1 MSKTSLGIN
10 ISHEASI
17 CQMTDKK
24 IDFYKEETR
33 ERNDKYYAPYASDVV
48 EGKCQWKVLDKHV
61 KPFVDSIDEISFASF
76 DRRNKDLKLA
86 TDHYYEMQ
94 ECYEVIRAE
103 LLTHDRIKTIYN
115 QLSPWVTV
123 EMVSDNEDE
132 MIANALMTQ
141 IGRDNYSFNQ
151 NEHHLYHVYGGYYL
165 SKWLDED
172 KDCIALIMDGG
183 GAQRY
188 AHEIP
193 NYQEVE
199 SIYYVTPEKVTP
211 QWCHLTNNRAVEE
224 EMFHLKSFE
233 QRWDDCDCVFDSKFS
248 MGQKFSTLSATLDFD
263 EKGRAAGKVMGFAAM
278 GQYLKNHNPN
288 EIQYGGSA
296 LAYQL
301 QEESFYHTCG
311 LINKAISYNPDC
323 KRILLSGGY
332 ALNCTNNYRYT
343 QAFPDYEFFVDPCA
357 YDGGTAIGVA
367 VESQYYGDL
376 S

>member
-48 EGKCQWKVLDKHV
+48 EGKCKWKVLDKHV
-61 KPFVDSIDEISFASF
+61 KPFIDSIDEISFASF

-151 NEHHLYHVYGGYYL
+151 NEHHLYHVYCGY
-165 SKWLDED
+165 
-172 KDCIALIMDGG
+172 
-183 GAQRY
+183 
-188 AHEIP
+188 P
-193 NYQEVE
+193 
-199 SIYYVTPEKVTP
+199 
-211 QWCHLTNNRAVEE
+211 
-224 EMFHLKSFE
+224 
-233 QRWDDCDCVFDSKFS
+233 
-248 MGQKFSTLSATLDFD
+248 
-263 EKGRAAGKVMGFAAM
+263 
-278 GQYLKNHNPN
+278 
-288 EIQYGGSA
+288 
-296 LAYQL
+296 
-301 QEESFYHTCG
+301 
-311 LINKAISYNPDC
+311 
-323 KRILLSGGY
+323 
-332 ALNCTNNYRYT
+332 
-343 QAFPDYEFFVDPCA
+343 
-357 YDGGTAIGVA
+357 
-367 VESQYYGDL
+367 
-376 S
+376 